1 MLHGHEL
8 EDVEIGVTQVV
19 TSLEIGL
26 RATFTATFFLTAFLR
41 AGDTSHVLGVS
52 LLINLFLGLLDLLLN
67 VRSLLAI
74 CIILPGGWSGLLLRL
89 LQLVSLHTLNAL

>member
-19 TSLEIGL
+19 ISLEIGL
-26 RATFTATFFLTAFLR
+26 RATFTATFFLTTFLR
-41 AGDTSHVLGVS
+41 AVDTSHVLSVS

-89 LQLVSLHTLNAL
+89 FQLVSLHTFNAL